1 MSSPVADFE
10 LTVAGFARLFGGQLD
25 DEVRSVLR
33 DGVGDAADGDWAAVF
48 AYAHYPDGT
57 VEKVTIFTSEAGY
70 AQRLAGAAGGRIP
83 LPLATVQQ
91 RFPRVHP
98 GWVIDNGDLPPAGT
112 ARVARVAR
120 GAGEGGDGSEGTV
133 ARAATHLSPGAP
145 AQGEAQV
152 PPEHAGSSRPAP
164 GRPRRRA
171 AARHR
176 LGRQ

>member
-98 GWVIDNGDLPPAGT
+98 GWVIDNGDVPPAGT
-112 ARVARVAR
+112 ARVDRVAR
-120 GAGEGGDGSEGTV
+120 V
-133 ARAATHLSPGAP
+133 ATHLSPGAP
-145 AQGEAQV
+145 AQAEA

>member
-10 LTVAGFARLFGGQLD
+10 LTVAGYARLFGGQLD

-70 AQRLAGAAGGRIP
+70 ARRLAGPAGGRIP

-91 RFPRVHP
+91 RFPKVHP
-98 GWVIDNGDLPPAGT
+98 GWVIDNGEVPPAG
-112 ARVARVAR
+112 
-120 GAGEGGDGSEGTV
+120 D
-133 ARAATHLSPGAP
+133 AAHLSPAA
-145 AQGEAQV
+145 AQAHDQAQAQ
-152 PPEHAGSSRPAP
+152 PEPAGSSRPAP
-164 GRPRRRA
+164 GRPRRRT

-176 LGRQ
+176 LDRR